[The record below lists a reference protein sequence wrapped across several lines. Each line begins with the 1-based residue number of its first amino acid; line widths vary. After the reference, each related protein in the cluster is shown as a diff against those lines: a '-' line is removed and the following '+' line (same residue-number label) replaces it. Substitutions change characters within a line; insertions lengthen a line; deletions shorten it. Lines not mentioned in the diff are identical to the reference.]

1 MRRIARGLP
10 GLGQGSKMRFR
21 VLKWRVDAYIVT
33 PEQNWKEPDVGGL
46 LTVVTAAIL
55 CVFALTGCA
64 SKETLTAEEILRSG
78 DTQLGRQRGD
88 KARGYYQRLL
98 EEYPENKYKAEVQFK
113 IAESLYSEKS
123 YLEAHFEYEK
133 FLEIYPQ
140 HPLAAQAQFQIGM
153 CHAQE
158 LNPFDRD
165 QKMTLEALRAFRLFR
180 QKYPQDTLLQ
190 EAEAQIL
197 ALRQRLAAHELDVA
211 RFYYR
216 KEAYQATIRRLLNLI
231 QVYPDM
237 SDMDAAFYMLA
248 DSYRREE
255 NYVKAARV
263 FRTLADRYPTS
274 AYVSRAVARL
284 RNLPDTGISRDT
296 NGAAP

>member
-1 MRRIARGLP
+1 M
-10 GLGQGSKMRFR
+10 
-21 VLKWRVDAYIVT
+21 
-33 PEQNWKEPDVGGL
+33 GGL
-46 LTVVTAAIL
+46 LTVATAAL
-55 CVFALTGCA
+55 LGVFALTGCA
-64 SKETLTAEEILRSG
+64 SKEILTAEEILRSG
-78 DTQLGRQRGD
+78 DAQLGLQRGD
-88 KARGYYQRLL
+88 KARGYYQQLL
-98 EEYPENKYKAEVQFK
+98 EQYPENRYKAEVQFK

-123 YLEAHFEYEK
+123 YLEARFEYGK
-133 FLEIYPQ
+133 FLELHPQ

-165 QKMTLEALRAFRLFR
+165 QKVTLDALRAFRRFR
-180 QKYPQDTLLQ
+180 QKYPQDPLLQ

-197 ALRQRLAAHELDVA
+197 ALRQRLAAHEFDVA

-216 KEAYQATIRRLLNLI
+216 KEAYQAAIRRLLNLV
-231 QVYPDM
+231 QVYPEM

-263 FRTLADRYPTS
+263 FRVLADRFPTS
-274 AYVSRAVARL
+274 SYVSRAVARL

-296 NGAAP
+296 NSAAP